1 MNYWPLLAVLVVI
14 IGFMRR
20 LNPVLVVMSA
30 ALVAGF
36 TAGMT
41 MERILSEI
49 GEGFAK
55 NRFLL
60 IIILTLPVLGALE
73 RAGLR
78 ERSQQW
84 IVQKKNLSAG
94 RLMTLYLAIRQLSAS
109 IGLTSLGGQAQ
120 TVRPLLAPMTEAAAE
135 SKHGALKPDMR
146 ARIRAMS
153 AATDNIGLFFGEDIF
168 IAFGAVLLIQGIYA
182 DNGIAMEPLHI
193 ALWGIPTAVLAFAIH
208 AFRLHRFERKLPAWI
223 AKARQH
229 GDDDRA

>member
-20 LNPVLVVMSA
+20 LNPVLVVMAA

-55 NRFLL
+55 NRYLL

-84 IVQKKNLSAG
+84 IVQKQNLSAG

-120 TVRPLLAPMTEAAAE
+120 TVRPLLAPMAEAAAE
-135 SKHGALKPDMR
+135 SKHGALEPDVR

-223 AKARQH
+223 TKARRQ